1 MIPVSGV
8 VSFRRTIAGEGQ
20 WILDRMAVHGYNVI
34 KSGAGAP
41 TNDDVDPFSD
51 LGQTIEAHYRGVLP
65 E

>member
-1 MIPVSGV
+1 MSWTQALCDPCWVIRQGA
-8 VSFRRTIAGEGQ
+8 RIAHRVK
-20 WILDRMAVHGYNVI
+20 D
-34 KSGAGAP
+34 AP